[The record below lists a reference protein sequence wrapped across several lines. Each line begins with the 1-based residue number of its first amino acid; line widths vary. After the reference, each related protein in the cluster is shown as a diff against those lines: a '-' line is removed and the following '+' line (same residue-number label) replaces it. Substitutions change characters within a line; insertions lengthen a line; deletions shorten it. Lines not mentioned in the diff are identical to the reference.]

1 MLAVRWHGRRDLRLE
16 DIPEPQVKPGFIK
29 VKVKACGICGTDL
42 NEYLNGPIFIP
53 TEKPHPLT
61 GRTAPVT
68 IGHEFAGEVVDIGE
82 GVKGFEVG
90 DRVAVFPVIHCGECY
105 FCRRGMENLCVNFG
119 VTGLSEDGG
128 FAEYAL
134 VRPYQA
140 YKIPESVSFEEAA
153 LVEPLSVGVR
163 AVKKAGLLPGD
174 SVVIIGAGPIGLSVL
189 LVARASGAGKVI
201 VVEPS
206 RVRRKKALE
215 LGADIAIDPSGRS
228 TEEVVEDIVGETELG
243 ADVSFECVGLNE
255 TFKTAVESI
264 RKGGRAVILGVFKC
278 LTSFNAKGLV
288 VGEKSIVGSVS
299 HSADDFC
306 RGISLIASGRVDV
319 RPMITSRVGL
329 EEIIERGFEE
339 LAKNREGHVKILA
352 VEK

>member
-1 MLAVRWHGRRDLRLE
+1 MLAIRWHGRRDLRLE
-16 DIPEPQVKPGFIK
+16 EIKEPAVKPGFIK
-29 VKVKACGICGTDL
+29 IKVKACGICGTDL
-42 NEYLNGPIFIP
+42 NEYLHGPIFIP
-53 TEKPHPLT
+53 TKEPHPLT
-61 GRTAPVT
+61 GKTAPVT
-68 IGHEFAGEVVDIGE
+68 IGHEFAGEVIEIGE

-105 FCRRGMENLCVNFG
+105 FCRRGIENLCVNFG

-140 YKIPESVSFEEAA
+140 YSIPEGISFEEAA

-163 AVKKAGLLPGD
+163 AVKKAGLMPGD
-174 SVVIIGAGPIGLSVL
+174 SVVVIGAGPIGLCVL
-189 LVARASGAGKVI
+189 LVAKASGAGKII

-206 RVRRKKALE
+206 EARRRKALE
-215 LGADIAIDPSGRS
+215 LGADVTIDPSGKS
-228 TEEVVEDIVGETELG
+228 TEEVVEEIVSETEFG
-243 ADVSFECVGLNE
+243 ADLSFECVGLNE

-264 RKGGRAVILGVFKC
+264 RKGGRAVVLGVFKC

-288 VGEKSIVGSVS
+288 VGEKSIIGSVS

-306 RGISLIASGRVDV
+306 RGISLITSNRVDV
-319 RPMITSRVGL
+319 RPMITSKVGL
-329 EEIIERGFEE
+329 EEVIERGFEE
-339 LAKNREGHVKILA
+339 LVKNRDRHVKILA
-352 VEK
+352 IER